1 MEMDIRPLRTE
12 ADYDWAL
19 SQIEPYFM
27 DPPLPGTPAAE
38 RFDVLAAL
46 IESYEAHHW
55 PIEAPDPVV
64 AIRARMEL
72 SGYSQAD
79 LARLLGSR
87 SRASEILARRR
98 GLTMEQAYRLHREWH
113 IPAEALLQP
122 IRATDAATPA

>member
-1 MEMDIRPLRTE
+1 MDMDIRPLKTE

-19 SQIEPYFM
+19 AEIVPYF
-27 DPPLPGTPAAE
+27 DAPPRLGTPAAA
-38 RFDVLAAL
+38 RFDVLSAL
-46 IESYEAHHW
+46 IESYEARHW
-55 PIEAPDPVV
+55 PINAPDPVA
-64 AIRARMEL
+64 AIQARMEQ

-98 GLTMEQAYRLHREWH
+98 GLTMDQAYRLHREWH

-122 IRATDAATPA
+122 IQVRPGS